1 MAEPIGSFISGE
13 RLKIAELQDY
23 VIDII
28 YDNFQPDALLYGGTA
43 IWRCFGGQRFSDD
56 IDIYMDN
63 SSFNNFTSCL
73 EKYDLKLIW
82 RDPEFPSRI
91 RIAREATPIL
101 LETKPGSAENDIRA
115 YSRIDGTTKTISVL
129 SPTELMIRK
138 IEAYSGRLYIRDI
151 YDLFVLTGW
160 LDKSDYLVQKKFSEF
175 LHGIH
180 RPVDEYI
187 ISSLIYAGR
196 KDLNFTM
203 LINYISR
210 WLNEI

>member
-56 IDIYMDN
+56 ISIYMDN
-63 SSFNNFTSCL
+63 NSFNNFTSHL

-91 RIAREATPIL
+91 LIARGATSIL

-138 IEAYSGRLYIRDI
+138 MEAYSGRLYIRDI
-151 YDLFVLTGW
+151 YDLFILTSW
-160 LDKSDYLVQKKFSEF
+160 LDKSDYLVRKKLSEF
-175 LHGIH
+175 LNEIH
-180 RPVDEYI
+180 KPVDKDMI
-187 ISSLIYAGR
+187 RSLLYAGR
-196 KDLNFTM
+196 KDLNFTIM
-203 LINYISR
+203 INYISG